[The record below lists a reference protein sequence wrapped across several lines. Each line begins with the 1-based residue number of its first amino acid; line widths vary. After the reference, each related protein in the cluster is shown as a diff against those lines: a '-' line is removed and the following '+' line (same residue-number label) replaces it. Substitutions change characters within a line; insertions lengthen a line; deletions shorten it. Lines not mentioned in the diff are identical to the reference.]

1 MKPVRLYA
9 ILVAAACL
17 LGPAVHTAAAQG
29 RGGFGGRGDSFPLSR
44 MEMLTENFKL
54 EGENKKQVKA
64 VLDAAHKSAEP
75 VRAALLSTHAALGAA
90 VQAGKSAAEIDAA
103 AKAYAEQVSAM
114 SRIEMEAIAKVL
126 SIADPELKNT
136 AAVQSAFYMARGMFL
151 KKGKWD
157 EIPDRNVPS
166 Y

>member
-1 MKPVRLYA
+1 MKPVRLYS
-9 ILVAAACL
+9 ILVAAVCL
-17 LGPAVHTAAAQG
+17 LGPAVHMAAAQG
-29 RGGFGGRGDSFPLSR
+29 RGGFGRGDSFPLSR

-90 VQAGKSAAEIDAA
+90 VQAGKSQAEIDAA
-103 AKAYAEQVSAM
+103 VKAYAEQVSAM
-114 SRIEMEAIAKVL
+114 ARIEMDAIAKVL
-126 SIADPELKNT
+126 TLADPEVKNT

-157 EIPDRNVPS
+157 EIPERNVPS